1 MTDQLGTLL
10 RRLRRQAGLT
20 QEQVAERSGVSVRT
34 IRRLESGR
42 STDHRL
48 GTVNLLAD
56 ALDLGQEDRRQL
68 AVTLAAARS
77 GSAPAVPGPSPA
89 PTGAPTGA
97 PPDGPADGPA
107 PLPARATPPEPA
119 APPGPPAPGPP
130 AVPAVPAPRPVHG
143 ALVDAAQELATEVR
157 RRWRREEAQ
166 RRVHDPF
173 PLPVRWQRAPAGLTD
188 RSENI
193 QRLGPGAVARRMDL
207 SGDLRSVAEVY
218 RRISSGR
225 LVILGRA
232 GSGKSILTIRFVLDH
247 LEAPTVSDRVPVIFG
262 LGSWD
267 PTTTALRDWLI
278 GRLLRDHPHLARRGP
293 HGSTLAA
300 ALVDADLVLPVLD
313 GFDEIA
319 EGLRREALDALNAT
333 SLPLVLTSRHDEFAE
348 AVQEAHAPLLW
359 AAGIELSDLTLD
371 DLVHYLPR
379 TARAVTRD
387 GGAGHGGA
395 GGDGAGGGDSGSVW
409 DAVLDE
415 LRAGESPA
423 GARLAAVLTT
433 PLMVILAR
441 TAYSETPGRTPTDLL
456 DPARFPTAKSLEE
469 HLLAGFVPAVYR
481 RRAPERDTAGRPAT
495 SPDWDP
501 GRAQHWLGHLA
512 HHLVRLD
519 HDRQDLAWWQIGDS
533 LPRSTRVLAVVV
545 ATALSVTLSDWLVV
559 LFVGLLG
566 ARFGLGP
573 GIGIGEVL
581 LQGSL
586 MGPVAGL
593 AFGSVYAILITFGG
607 GEAFEPTRVRLR
619 LPGTHRGLGR
629 RPVRTFLARFGDG
642 LLGGSVMGVGC
653 ACALAL
659 ERALYTGAPLAN
671 PDVLEGTLINML
683 CFGLIF
689 GSAAGLVFGLS
700 AALEAPVDVTS
711 AATPVSLL
719 AANRATVG
727 RKFLVLAPALTLG
740 IAGGGRLV
748 VGLLQGVLGPLSWGF
763 PDGLVIGAIG
773 GIGGTVSYL
782 LAFTAWGQWL
792 VLSRVWLPLTGR
804 LPWQTVA
811 FLEDAYHR
819 GVLRQTG
826 AVYQF
831 RHERLQHHLGRTFRQ
846 QHSHYAPATFP
857 SASTATNGPTATN
870 GSTGSTASTGS
881 P

>member
-1 MTDQLGTLL
+1 MTDQLGMLL
-10 RRLRRQAGLT
+10 RRLRGQAGLT

-56 ALDLGQEDRRQL
+56 ALDISQEDRRHL
-68 AVTLAAARS
+68 AIMLAKARS
-77 GSAPAVPGPSPA
+77 GPA
-89 PTGAPTGA
+89 PG
-97 PPDGPADGPA
+97 D
-107 PLPARATPPEPA
+107 
-119 APPGPPAPGPP
+119 PGPPARADGPP
-130 AVPAVPAPRPVHG
+130 WTPDPPGAGEPTPPPAPPEAPAVPAPRQVSAPRAVPAPRQVHA

-173 PLPVRWQRAPAGLTD
+173 PLPVRWQPAPAGLTD
-188 RSENI
+188 RSDNI

-247 LEAPTVSDRVPVIFG
+247 LEDPTVPGRVPVVFS

-379 TARAVTRD
+379 TARPVTLD
-387 GGAGHGGA
+387 A
-395 GGDGAGGGDSGSVW
+395 GDGDGDGDGESVW
-409 DAVLDE
+409 GPVLDE
-415 LRAGESPA
+415 LRAGGSTA
-423 GARLAAVLTT
+423 GANLAAVLTT

-441 TAYSETPGRTPTDLL
+441 TAYSETPDRDPAELL
-456 DPARFPTAKSLEE
+456 DTVRFPTAKSLEE

-481 RRAPERDTAGRPAT
+481 RRAPERDAAGRQAR
-495 SPDWDP
+495 SPGWDP
-501 GRAQHWLGHLA
+501 ERAQHWLGHLA

-519 HDRQDLAWWQIGDS
+519 HDRQDLAWWQIGES
-533 LPRSTRVLAVVV
+533 LPRPTRILAVVV
-545 ATALSVTLSDWLVV
+545 ATSLSVAVADWLVG
-559 LFVGLLG
+559 LFVSLLG
-566 ARFGLGP
+566 GPLGLGL

-593 AFGSVYAILITFGG
+593 AFGSVYALLITFGG
-607 GEAFEPTRVRLR
+607 GEVFEPTRVRLR
-619 LPGTHRGLGR
+619 LPGTHHGLGR
-629 RPVRTFLARFGDG
+629 RPVRTFLSRFGDG
-642 LLGGSVMGVGC
+642 MLGGSVMGVGC

-659 ERALYTGAPLAN
+659 ERALYAGSPLTD
-671 PDVLEGTLINML
+671 PDVVEGTLINML
-683 CFGLIF
+683 CFGLTF

-719 AANRATVG
+719 SSNRATVV
-727 RKFLVLAPALTLG
+727 RRFLTLAPALTLT

-748 VGLLQGVLGPLSWGF
+748 VELFQDSLGPLNWGV
-763 PDGLVIGAIG
+763 PDGLFIGAVG

-792 VLSRVWLPLTGR
+792 VLSRLWLPLTGR
-804 LPWQTVA
+804 LPWHTVA
-811 FLEDAYHR
+811 FLDDAYHR

-857 SASTATNGPTATN
+857 PAPA
-870 GSTGSTASTGS
+870 GS